1 MYGVMGCPRLYRA
14 VLGCTG
20 ANIEL
25 VPFWGHILIRCHFI
39 NFWGQVWIGA
49 ILFIFGAILSIFG
62 ANLWIFGATFWIG
75 AILLI
80 FGDILLTFGAKFE
93 LVPFY
98 YFWCHFIDFL
108 GHVLLTAY
116 PSPVHITSPCFQLA
130 PNIRHKRKINHTRP
144 HALNIIQQW
153 DGRSV
158 QTIARLWLQ
167 KQIVWFFYILKQG
180 CWLKWPKDTRNCL
193 EKVMKIIH

>member
-1 MYGVMGCPRLYRA
+1 MANLSLLGLWLHWTASVEHRQYCRLIIGLYWA
-14 VLGCTG
+14 ALKQTLNWCD
-20 ANIEL
+20 
-25 VPFWGHILIRCHFI
+25 FI
-39 NFWGQVWIGA
+39 FFVA
-49 ILFIFGAILSIFG
+49 ILL
-62 ANLWIFGATFWIG
+62 IFGATFWIG

-80 FGDILLTFGAKFE
+80 FGVNSLIFGAKFE

-167 KQIVWFFYILKQG
+167 KQIVWLIFILKQG
-180 CWLKWPKDTRNCL
+180 CWLKWPNWCMGGSRGVSC
-193 EKVMKIIH
+193 